1 MAKSL
6 KQVVNQI
13 RKLEREAEML
23 RKREVS
29 RVIDR
34 IRIAI
39 DHYALTPQELF
50 GQGAGTAPASES
62 RRAGRRSAP
71 GSGTTPKRSGSPKYA
86 HADGRTW
93 TGVGKRP
100 SWFVD
105 ALSSGKTADEML
117 IDSRDATP
125 SGTVSSDA
133 TVAKGRRSTG
143 ASKPGK
149 RASARGLRDK
159 GLRYKGAQKARGVP
173 KYHDGSG
180 RTWTGVGKR
189 PAWFVQALASGRT
202 SDDLLIPPA

>member
-1 MAKSL
+1 
-6 KQVVNQI
+6 
-13 RKLEREAEML
+13 ML

-29 RVIDR
+29 AVIDR

-50 GQGAGTAPASES
+50 GQGAGTTPAAAS

-71 GSGTTPKRSGSPKYA
+71 GSGATPKRSGSPKYA
-86 HADGRTW
+86 HANGRTW

-125 SGTVSSDA
+125 SGTVSSNP
-133 TVAKGRRSTG
+133 TVAKGRRSKG

-149 RASARGLRDK
+149 RASARGPRN
-159 GLRYKGAQKARGVP
+159 KGAQKTRGVP

-180 RTWTGVGKR
+180 RAWTGVGKR
-189 PAWFVQALASGRT
+189 PTWFVEALASGRT